1 MNERVART
9 LILCAMLAC
18 GLSASAATEKF
29 GFAIISPPLSNAGS
43 ESALRAAIEAT
54 DAQNFAFVVANGIKS
69 VEEPCTD
76 ETYSRR
82 KILLD
87 SAKNGLI
94 VSLAASD
101 WAYCRDENGKSAAIG
116 RMTRMREMFF
126 PDQFSFGATRIPLV
140 QQSASARFR
149 TYVEN
154 VRWEIGDVIFA
165 TIDLPANNN
174 HYLVEAGRN
183 SEFEDRLVANRNW
196 LHQIFTYAKYRKLR
210 GVVLF
215 SDGNPL
221 SPSGSIRGKR
231 DGFAEIR
238 HQIITSATRFPGMV
252 LIVHGSDTQ
261 IHGEAAEIHWH
272 GRLGELAIAPGWT
285 GISVTPS
292 LPAVFTLQQRTAEKG
307 GR

>member
-1 MNERVART
+1 MNERMVRT
-9 LILCAMLAC
+9 LILCAMLAY
-18 GLSASAATEKF
+18 GLPASATAGKF
-29 GFAIISPPLSNAGS
+29 GFAVISPPLADVGS

-54 DAQNFAFVVANGIKS
+54 DTKNLAFVVANGIKS
-69 VEEPCTD
+69 AAEPCTD

-82 KILLD
+82 RTLLD

-154 VRWEIGDVIFA
+154 ARWEIGDVIFA

-215 SDGNPL
+215 ADGNPL
-221 SPSGSIRGKR
+221 SSPGGIRGKR

-238 HQIITSATRFPGMV
+238 RQLIASAARFPGVV
-252 LIVHGSDTQ
+252 LIVHGSDPQ
-261 IHGEAAEIHWH
+261 SHSKAAEIRWH
-272 GRLGELAIAPGWT
+272 GRLGELATVPGWIRIGVDPTLPTVLTLKNGT
-285 GISVTPS
+285 G
-292 LPAVFTLQQRTAEKG
+292 E
-307 GR
+307 

>member
-1 MNERVART
+1 MNERMLRI
-9 LILCAMLAC
+9 LILCALLAH
-18 GLSASAATEKF
+18 GLPASAATEKF
-29 GFAIISPPLSNAGS
+29 GFAVISPPLGAAES
-43 ESALRAAIEAT
+43 ESALHAAIEAT
-54 DAQNFAFVVANGIKS
+54 DAKNLAFVVANGIKS

-82 KILLD
+82 KNLLD

-140 QQSASARFR
+140 QQSVSARFR
-149 TYVEN
+149 IYVEN
-154 VRWEIGDVIFA
+154 ARWEIGNVVFA
-165 TIDLPANNN
+165 TVDLPANNN
-174 HYLVEAGRN
+174 HYLIEAGRN

-221 SPSGSIRGKR
+221 SSPGSIRGKR

-238 HQIITSATRFPGMV
+238 RQITTSAARFPGVV
-252 LIVHGSDTQ
+252 LVVHGSDIQ
-261 IHGEAAEIHWH
+261 MHGASTEIHWH
-272 GRLGELAIAPGWT
+272 GRLGELATAPGWT
-285 GISVTPS
+285 GVNVDAALSS
-292 LPAVFTLQQRTAEKG
+292 VFTLKKEGVEKG
-307 GR
+307 GH

>member
-1 MNERVART
+1 MNERTIRT

-18 GLSASAATEKF
+18 GLSANAATEKF
-29 GFAIISPPLSNAGS
+29 GFAVISPPLSDAGS
-43 ESALRAAIEAT
+43 ESALRTAIEAT
-54 DAQNFAFVVANGIKS
+54 DAKNLAFVVANGIKS
-69 VEEPCTD
+69 AEEPCTD
-76 ETYSRR
+76 ETYSQR
-82 KILLD
+82 KALLD

-154 VRWEIGDVIFA
+154 ARWEIGDVIFA

-221 SPSGSIRGKR
+221 SSSGSIHGKR
-231 DGFAEIR
+231 DGFAETR
-238 HQIITSATRFPGMV
+238 RQIVTSAARFSGLV
-252 LIVHGSDTQ
+252 LIVHGSATQ
-261 IHGEAAEIHWH
+261 IHGDAAEIHWH
-272 GRLGELAIAPGWT
+272 GRLGELATAPGWT
-285 GISVTPS
+285 GISVDPA
-292 LPAVFTLQQRTAEKG
+292 LPTVFTMKKGTAETS

>member
-1 MNERVART
+1 MNERTVRT
-9 LILCAMLAC
+9 LILCALLAC
-18 GLSASAATEKF
+18 GLPASAATEKF
-29 GFAIISPPLSNAGS
+29 GFAVISPPLNDAGS

-54 DAQNFAFVVANGIKS
+54 DAKNLAFVVANGIKS
-69 VEEPCTD
+69 AEEPCTD

-82 KILLD
+82 KTLLD

-101 WAYCRDENGKSAAIG
+101 WAYCRDESGKSAAIG

-126 PDQFSFGATRIPLV
+126 PDQFSFGGTRIPLV

-154 VRWEIGDVIFA
+154 ARWEIGDVIFA
-165 TIDLPANNN
+165 TINLPANNN

-221 SPSGSIRGKR
+221 SSPASIRGKR
-231 DGFAEIR
+231 DGFVEIR
-238 HQIITSATRFPGMV
+238 HQIVTSAARFSGMV
-252 LIVHGSDTQ
+252 LVVHGSGPPIYGQ
-261 IHGEAAEIHWH
+261 AAEIQWH
-272 GRLGELAIAPGWT
+272 GRLGELAAAPGWT
-285 GISVTPS
+285 GVSVDPA
-292 LPAVFTLQQRTAEKG
+292 LPAVFALKNGAAEKG
-307 GR
+307 ER

>member
-1 MNERVART
+1 MNERMLRI
-9 LILCAMLAC
+9 LILCAVFAC
-18 GLSASAATEKF
+18 GLSASAATGKF
-29 GFAIISPPLSNAGS
+29 SFGVISLPPNTAEG
-43 ESALRAAIEAT
+43 ESVLRAAIEET
-54 DAQNFAFVVANGIKS
+54 NSENLAFLVANGVKS
-69 VEEPCTD
+69 AAESCND

-82 KILLD
+82 RSLLD

-101 WAYCRDENGKSAAIG
+101 WAYCKEENGKSAAIG

-140 QQSASARFR
+140 HQSASARFR

-215 SDGNPL
+215 SDGDPL
-221 SPSGSIRGKR
+221 SLPGSIRGRR
-231 DGFAEIR
+231 DGFVETR
-238 HQIITSATRFPGMV
+238 RQIVTSAARFPGAV
-252 LIVHGSDTQ
+252 LVVHGSDTPDR
-261 IHGEAAEIHWH
+261 GAAAEIHWH
-272 GRLGELAIAPGWT
+272 GRLGELATSPGWT
-285 GISVTPS
+285 RINVDPA
-292 LPAVFTLQQRTAEKG
+292 LPAVFTLKREAAKKG
-307 GR
+307 GH